1 MLRLDT
7 GDVVPECIERF
18 AEENRLSVGYVI
30 FIGGIGG
37 GNIVV
42 GPRRSNEKPPQKMML
57 PINDAHEVLG
67 VGIIAPGEDG
77 KPILHIHAALGRSG
91 NTISGCLQ
99 PGVATWLV
107 GEVIVHEILG
117 MNVARI
123 RDEESGF
130 LLLNV
135 EPRLSPGESK
145 APDEVTF
152 LATGPTKS

>member
-1 MLRLDT
+1 MLRLDN

-18 AEENRLSVGYVI
+18 AAEKRLSVGYAI
-30 FIGGIGG
+30 LIGGIGG

-42 GPRRSNEKPPQKMML
+42 GPRRSNERPPQKIVL

-77 KPILHIHAALGRSG
+77 KPILHIHASLGRSG

-107 GEVIVHEILG
+107 GEVILYEILG

-123 RDEESGF
+123 QDKESG
-130 LLLNV
+130 LLLLEV
-135 EPRLSPGESK
+135 EPHLSRQREYDSR
-145 APDEVTF
+145 
-152 LATGPTKS
+152 

>member
-1 MLRLDT
+1 MLRLDN

-18 AEENRLSVGYVI
+18 AAEKRLSVGYAI
-30 FIGGIGG
+30 LIGGIGG

-42 GPRRSNEKPPQKMML
+42 GPRRSNESPPQKIVL

-77 KPILHIHAALGRSG
+77 KPILHIHASLGRSG

-107 GEVIVHEILG
+107 GEVILYEILG

-123 RDEESGF
+123 QDKESG
-130 LLLNV
+130 LLLLEV
-135 EPRLSPGESK
+135 EPHLSRQREYDSR
-145 APDEVTF
+145 
-152 LATGPTKS
+152 